1 MICHSSS
8 MSISVDKQHGR
19 KWIRKKRKLKEQE
32 NQIKKKDYNKTIKPK
47 CNRFQQF
54 RYEYEDD
61 ETDDKV
67 LQDDNTI
74 NRWKWRTFTEQHHT
88 TKSK

>member
-1 MICHSSS
+1 MNQ
-8 MSISVDKQHGR
+8 KEENQ
-19 KWIRKKRKLKEQE
+19 KLKEQE

-74 NRWKWRTFTEQHHT
+74 NR
-88 TKSK
+88 